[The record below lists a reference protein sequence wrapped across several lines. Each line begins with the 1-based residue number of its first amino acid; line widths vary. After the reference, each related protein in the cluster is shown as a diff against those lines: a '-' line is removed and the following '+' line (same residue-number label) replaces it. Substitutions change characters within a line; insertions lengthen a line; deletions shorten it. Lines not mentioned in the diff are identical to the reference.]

1 MPKIN
6 VEPQD
11 IIRKE
16 DVVSIFKKIV
26 ALQTKGDPILY
37 EWIGRDGKKKT
48 QRLWINYPS
57 TACLISILW
66 LFGKR
71 ISEVLQLKRKDVWT
85 SRGYF
90 YIRFSVLKK
99 KKKQGDVKSATVPV
113 IQKIKRLHVEKHQPL
128 SGYILQYCQSLP
140 HPEDWLFPGKSKPH
154 VQVVR
159 NTKTG
164 KTYKYKRDTTGHMS
178 RITAYK
184 ILKVLNP
191 NYYPHFFRRSLATAL
206 AEEHFNAIELKHW
219 FDWEKIDTAMRYI
232 NESGVLT
239 ERISNREI

>member
-1 MPKIN
+1 MPRIK

-16 DVVSIFKKIV
+16 DIVTIFQRLV
-26 ALQTKGDPILY
+26 ALQKKGEPVVY
-37 EWIGRDGKKKT
+37 EWVGNDGRKKT
-48 QRLWINYPS
+48 QRLRIHYPR
-57 TACLISILW
+57 TACLLSILW

-85 SRGYF
+85 KRGF
-90 YIRFSVLKK
+90 LYIRFPVFKK
-99 KKKQGDVKSATVPV
+99 KKNPGDVNKVPAPV
-113 IQKIKRLHVEKHQPL
+113 IQKIKRLHIEKHQPL
-128 SGYILQYCQSLP
+128 SGYILQYCLSLS
-140 HPEDWLFPGKSKPH
+140 HPENWLFPGNSKPH
-154 VQVVR
+154 VQVVK
-159 NTKTG
+159 NAKTG
-164 KTYKYKRDTTGHMS
+164 KIYEYKRYTAGHMS

-191 NYYPHFFRRSLATAL
+191 QYYPHFFRRSLATAL